1 MLYLPLL
8 LALSPASCIGF
19 FIEKAFYLRDVRQRG
34 LGHTNVNSSRIYS
47 HGSSSNTKL
56 GTMAILI
63 DMMVLIIEMFLPTTF
78 IITQ

>member
-1 MLYLPLL
+1 MF
-8 LALSPASCIGF
+8 G
-19 FIEKAFYLRDVRQRG
+19 KGD
-34 LGHTNVNSSRIYS
+34 LGIPMFNSSRIYS

-56 GTMAILI
+56 RTMAILI